1 MIKSMARLLLAAVGI
16 VGVVSHSVTQRRNEI
31 GLRMALGAG
40 RFDVL
45 RLIVTGNMVWVIVG
59 LAVGVAGA
67 MGLTRLL
74 GGMLYGVRP
83 LDPAVLGGVALMLTA
98 VALVASWVPARRASG
113 IDPVAALRCE

>member
-1 MIKSMARLLLAAVGI
+1 VGI

-40 RFDVL
+40 KFDVL
-45 RLIVTGNMVWVIVG
+45 RLIVAGNMVWVMVG
-59 LAVGVAGA
+59 LAVGTAGA

-74 GGMLYGVRP
+74 GGMLYAVRP
-83 LDPAVLGGVALMLTA
+83 LDPVVLGGVALLLTA